1 MNNIKS
7 YEDYVIEHRKKTSD
21 IFNVI
26 NEGGAYGHMD
36 HPFEDNELTFGDM
49 KEICNLTINGLFTDE
64 NMVAE
69 KTDGQNLMVCWKD
82 GKLFAARKPAHYKN
96 KGEQAFTKEDIKEF
110 EKSPEIIKQS
120 WYDAMEDLENA
131 LSHCDQQKLKD
142 MFRDGERFMSL
153 EVICPETENIIPY
166 DQSMLVFHGWK
177 EYDIDGNEIQEDK
190 ESAKELD
197 KLIKEVNKQQQRR
210 FLIRGPQ
217 ELKNIKPFLNH
228 EEKYKNYIDR
238 ITEIMSKRPEYTDDT
253 TIRDYLLTETTEFL
267 YNEIP
272 ELKDVEWGK
281 ITMDNV
287 AANVSGLNKSIRLNS
302 IVSFLKPYEGV
313 GEKVS
318 VIQKNKKFRNT
329 ILKPIISL
337 FMDLGLDTCRNMRM
351 FLALNPSDASVRL
364 RNKYLNSIK
373 EIKETGTD
381 ENIAYMENQLASLA
395 DPSVLENII
404 PTEGITFIYKN
415 KIYKLTGYFQVL
427 NNICNVLKYNK
438 K

>member
-1 MNNIKS
+1 
-7 YEDYVIEHRKKTSD
+7 
-21 IFNVI
+21 
-26 NEGGAYGHMD
+26 
-36 HPFEDNELTFGDM
+36 
-49 KEICNLTINGLFTDE
+49 
-64 NMVAE
+64 
-69 KTDGQNLMVCWKD
+69 
-82 GKLFAARKPAHYKN
+82 
-96 KGEQAFTKEDIKEF
+96 
-110 EKSPEIIKQS
+110 
-120 WYDAMEDLENA
+120 
-131 LSHCDQQKLKD
+131 
-142 MFRDGERFMSL
+142 
-153 EVICPETENIIPY
+153 
-166 DQSMLVFHGWK
+166 
-177 EYDIDGNEIQEDK
+177 
-190 ESAKELD
+190 
-197 KLIKEVNKQQQRR
+197 
-210 FLIRGPQ
+210 
-217 ELKNIKPFLNH
+217 
-228 EEKYKNYIDR
+228 
-238 ITEIMSKRPEYTDDT
+238 MSKRPEYTDDT
-253 TIRDYLLTETTEFL
+253 TIRDYLMSETTEFL

-281 ITMDNV
+281 ITMENV
-287 AANVSGLNKSIRLNS
+287 AANVSGLNKSIRISS
-302 IVSFLKPYEGV
+302 IVSFLKPYDGV
-313 GEKVS
+313 GEKIS

-351 FLALNPSDASVRL
+351 FLALNPSSASIRL